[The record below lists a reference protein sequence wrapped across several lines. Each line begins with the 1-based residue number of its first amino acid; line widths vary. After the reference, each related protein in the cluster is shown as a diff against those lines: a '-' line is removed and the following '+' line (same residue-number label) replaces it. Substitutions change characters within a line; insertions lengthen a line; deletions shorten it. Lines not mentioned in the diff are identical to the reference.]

1 MPNQAIEQVNIQE
14 HMGVIYQSLSGFYYV
29 WADGREFVTK
39 AKGVFRHQ
47 NVKPIVGD
55 RVVIEENLD
64 DPESESRLIHILPRT
79 NSLVRPPV
87 ANVDYVILVMALVE
101 PDFSFTLLDQ
111 YLVNLEWQEIK
122 VNILL
127 TKYDLLVDK
136 LGQEQAQAYVNQ
148 IKTIYEALGY
158 KVWIKSKEQSFVEQ
172 FKESL
177 QKGIYVV
184 MGQSGAGKSTFLN
197 QLLPD
202 VNISTAE
209 ISSALNRGRHTTRK
223 VTLYPVEQAFLA
235 DTPGFSAMDLPL
247 MGAADL
253 RLTFPE
259 IRSFGQEC
267 RFRSCVHDQEP
278 GCRVKEA
285 VAAEEIAA
293 SRYQSYLTLLKR
305 IRDNQVNY

>member
-1 MPNQAIEQVNIQE
+1 MPDQALEKVNIQE
-14 HMGVIYQSLSGFYYV
+14 HLGVIYQSLSGFYYV

-47 NVKPIVGD
+47 NLKPIVGD

-64 DPESESRLIHILPRT
+64 DPESESRLIHLLPRT

-87 ANVDYVILVMALVE
+87 ANVDYVILVMSFVE

-127 TKYDLLVDK
+127 TKFDLLVDK
-136 LGQEQAQAYVNQ
+136 LGQAEADQYVKQ
-148 IKTIYEALGY
+148 IKDIYQNLGY
-158 KVWIKSKEQSFVEQ
+158 KVWVKTKEEAFVNE
-172 FKESL
+172 FRDSL
-177 QKGIYVV
+177 EKGIYVV
-184 MGQSGAGKSTFLN
+184 MGQSGAGKSSFLN

-202 VNISTAE
+202 VNISTGE
-209 ISSALNRGRHTTRK
+209 ISNALNRGRHTTRK
-223 VTLYPVEQAFLA
+223 VTLYPVQQAFLA

-247 MGAADL
+247 MGATDL

-259 IRSFGQEC
+259 IRKFGQDC

-278 GCRVKEA
+278 GCRVKQA
-285 VAAEEIAA
+285 VEDKEIEPT
-293 SRYQSYLTLLKR
+293 RYQSYLTLLKR
-305 IRDNQVNY
+305 IRDNQTIY